1 MPAATTQR
9 AAAGPE
15 AGEARR
21 ERLDYIHQ
29 MLVELRALA
38 ADAEAPMLAYLLE
51 MSVLET
57 AEVLKLHEFRREL
70 MGGR

>member
-1 MPAATTQR
+1 MTQR

-29 MLVELRALA
+29 MLVELRVLA
-38 ADAEAPMLAYLLE
+38 VDTEAPMLAYLLE
-51 MSVLET
+51 MSLIEA
-57 AEVLKLHEFRREL
+57 AEVVKLHELRHEL